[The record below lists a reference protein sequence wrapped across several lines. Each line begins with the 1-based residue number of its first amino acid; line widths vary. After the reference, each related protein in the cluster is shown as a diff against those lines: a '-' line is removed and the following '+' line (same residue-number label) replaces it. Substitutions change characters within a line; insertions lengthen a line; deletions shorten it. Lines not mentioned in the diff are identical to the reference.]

1 MKTDLKP
8 SPPAAFPDG
17 LTNANWF
24 SFFNAVSFQI
34 FLGPPLILYAK
45 SLGASATLLGI
56 IASLMPLLTVF
67 QIPAAHYIH
76 RFGYRRFVLAGWS
89 TRNLCV
95 FAVVAVPLLGFLSNG
110 WKLALLI
117 ALLFVFNLL
126 RGISSGAWLPWL
138 TEILSDDIRAR
149 FLSRDQR
156 FLQTGSLAAFLFCG
170 LVLQKESQPWQFS
183 LAFLISALSGA
194 ASLFYLNRVPDVEAQ
209 ESLNKSGANVP
220 WGEILTYPPFA
231 RLLVFN
237 VLFAFTSGSLVVFSV
252 SFLKG
257 RAGLG
262 ENNILFLMAVTFI
275 AAVASLGATG
285 RLLDVVGSKRLLR
298 WALLLYMVHLAGWV
312 GLAAGLLTPGPLCL
326 ILIFL
331 ISGAAG
337 SVIGLAIVRLMMNV
351 MPEMGRSHFF
361 AIYSVVTSLCLGFSP
376 ILWGICLDAMTG
388 LKVVVGPHGAFEWN
402 RYSIYFTALLVL
414 TGATF
419 LAAAAL
425 VEKQPR
431 PSEVK

>member
-1 MKTDLKP
+1 MKTALKTT
-8 SPPAAFPDG
+8 PPAAFPAG

-45 SLGASATLLGI
+45 SLGASATLLGVL
-56 IASLMPLLTVF
+56 ASLMPLLTVF
-67 QIPAAHYIH
+67 QIPAAHHIH

-95 FAVVAVPLLGFLSNG
+95 FAVVGVPLLGFLSNG
-110 WKLALLI
+110 WKLALLTG
-117 ALLFVFNLL
+117 LLFVFNLL

-156 FLQTGSLAAFLFCG
+156 FLQSGSLAAFLFCG
-170 LVLQKESQPWQFS
+170 LVLQKESQPWEFS

-209 ESLNKSGANVP
+209 ESLNKSGAKVP
-220 WGEILTYPPFA
+220 WAEIVSYPPFA
-231 RLLVFN
+231 RLLAFN
-237 VLFAFTSGSLVVFSV
+237 VLYAFTSGSLVVFSV

-262 ENNILFLMAVTFI
+262 ENNILFLMAVSFI

-285 RLLDVVGSKRLLR
+285 RLLEVVGSKRLLR
-298 WALLLYMVHLAGWV
+298 WALLFYMLHLAGWV
-312 GLAAGLLTPGPLCL
+312 GLASGLLAPGFLCL
-326 ILIFL
+326 ILIFVL
-331 ISGAAG
+331 SGAAG
-337 SVIGLAIVRLMMNV
+337 SVIGLANVRLMMTV

-361 AIYSVVTSLCLGFSP
+361 AVYSVITSLCLGFAP
-376 ILWGICLDAMTG
+376 ILWGICLDAMGG
-388 LKVVVGPHGAFEWN
+388 LRVVAGPHGVFEWN
-402 RYSIYFTALLVL
+402 RYSVYFAVLLAL

-419 LAAAAL
+419 LTAAAL
-425 VEKQPR
+425 VEKRPR
-431 PSEVK
+431 ASEV